1 MSSSSILRKEIVG
14 YNGILTRRISFRNV
28 SKLSHYGHTR
38 YPLSPQLH
46 ANSVN
51 WVRLQ
56 STAPQPSPVKNEKA
70 SKQGNES
77 TKTNSTVESKEG
89 QAKQG
94 QVDTKALEKLEN
106 SPTNELV
113 QKEESKE
120 KPKPSIWEKIK
131 HEAQH
136 YWSGTKLLGYEVKVS
151 TKLLTKLIAGYG
163 LSRREANQLQR
174 TIVDVVRL
182 VPFAVFVLIPFAEL
196 LLPVAL
202 KLFPNMLPSTYES
215 KKDRQLKKNKLKKTR
230 NAASEYI
237 KQTMEQSGLKLSK
250 KITDSERENFVQ
262 FFHAISMGKNPTRDQ
277 LIQVARLFKND
288 QVLDNLSRHQLVAMC
303 KYMSLRPFGTDSIL
317 RYQIRHRLL
326 TIIKDDKAI
335 DYEGVASLT
344 IPELQMACSQRGI
357 KTSDVSPGRM
367 REDLE
372 TWLDLRLRQKI
383 PSTLLILSSAY
394 TYGDNQSTESYYD
407 ALLAVLSSIPDEVY
421 NVAKLEL
428 SDDSKL
434 KLDILKEQD
443 ELIEEE
449 NEREKGTVNKLK
461 DDINLDEY
469 EDTATEGVNYEQ
481 DKEEK
486 EQDKEEKEQDK
497 EEKEQDKEE
506 KELEEGLKK
515 ELENENTKKEVHN
528 KAVEDPTAPIRSE
541 HAKTEE
547 LEKHD
552 DEKVQKEKK

>member
-1 MSSSSILRKEIVG
+1 MSSSSILRKEITG
-14 YNGILTRRISFRNV
+14 CNGLLTRRI
-28 SKLSHYGHTR
+28 LSHRGANIMHYGYTR
-38 YPLSPQLH
+38 YPLSPKLH
-46 ANSVN
+46 ADSVN

-56 STAPQPSPVKNEKA
+56 STAPPPSPVKDAKLA
-70 SKQGNES
+70 SKQGNQTLSSKSES
-77 TKTNSTVESKEG
+77 TADSEKARE
-89 QAKQG
+89 KQI
-94 QVDTKALEKLEN
+94 DTKALEKLEN

-113 QKEESKE
+113 QKEEAKD
-120 KPKPSIWEKIK
+120 KPKPTLWEKVK

-215 KKDRQLKKNKLKKTR
+215 KTDRQNKRNKLKKTR

-250 KITDSERENFVQ
+250 KITDAERENFVQ
-262 FFHAISMGKNPTRDQ
+262 FFHAISMGKNPTREQ

-335 DYEGVASLT
+335 DYEGVESLS

-394 TYGDNQSTESYYD
+394 TYGDNQTTDSYYD

-434 KLDILKEQD
+434 KLNILKEQD

-481 DKEEK
+481 D
-486 EQDKEEKEQDK
+486 Q
-497 EEKEQDKEE
+497 EE
-506 KELEEGLKK
+506 KELENGLNK
-515 ELENENTKKEVHN
+515 ELENEDTKKEVHN

-541 HAKTEE
+541 HAKDEE
-547 LEKHD
+547 IEKHD
-552 DEKVQKEKK
+552 DEKVKNEKA

>member
-1 MSSSSILRKEIVG
+1 MSSSSILRKEITG
-14 YNGILTRRISFRNV
+14 YNAILTKRVLSRRSTT
-28 SKLSHYGHTR
+28 LTHLGHSR
-38 YPLSPQLH
+38 YPLSPQLQLH
-46 ANSVN
+46 GNSVN
-51 WVRLQ
+51 WVRFQ
-56 STAPQPSPVKNEKA
+56 STAPMKDQQKASSSEQVKHAGSSKNETTFESEKA
-70 SKQGNES
+70 KEKQIDN
-77 TKTNSTVESKEG
+77 
-89 QAKQG
+89 Q
-94 QVDTKALEKLEN
+94 ALEKLEN

-113 QKEESKE
+113 QKEEGKE
-120 KPKPSIWEKIK
+120 KTKPTLWEKVK

-163 LSRREANQLQR
+163 LSRRESNQLQR

-215 KKDRQLKKNKLKKTR
+215 KKDRQIKRNKLKKTR

-262 FFHAISMGKNPTRDQ
+262 FFHAISMGKNPTREQ

-326 TIIKDDKAI
+326 TIIKDDKVI
-335 DYEGVASLT
+335 DYEGVESLS

-394 TYGDNQSTESYYD
+394 TYGDNQTTESYYD

-434 KLDILKEQD
+434 KLNILKEQD

-469 EDTATEGVNYEQ
+469 EDTASEGVNYQQ
-481 DKEEK
+481 D
-486 EQDKEEKEQDK
+486 Q
-497 EEKEQDKEE
+497 EE
-506 KELEEGLKK
+506 KELENGLKK
-515 ELENENTKKEVHN
+515 EMENDDTKKEVHN

-541 HAKTEE
+541 HAKDEE
-547 LEKHD
+547 TEKHD
-552 DEKVQKEKK
+552 EEKAQKEKKQKEETK